1 MVSMLA
7 VDNYQMME
15 NADEIT
21 AKLKNVIK
29 KTSNNNNNNNNN
41 H

>member
-21 AKLKNVIK
+21 PKLKNVIK
-29 KTSNNNNNNNNN
+29 KL
-41 H
+41 

>member
-15 NADEIT
+15 NEDKIT
-21 AKLKNVIK
+21 AKPKNVVK
-29 KTSNNNNNNNNN
+29 KL
-41 H
+41 